1 MKSFL
6 RKDARSFYFVFCLLF
21 SVAVVIY
28 YLVREE
34 KTSLLNTILL
44 LSVALLNVC
53 SAGYSLYDVRKRESI
68 THEILIIKIW

>member
-6 RKDARSFYFVFCLLF
+6 RKDSRSFYFVFCLLF

-68 THEILIIKIW
+68 TH

>member
-6 RKDARSFYFVFCLLF
+6 RKDLRSFYFVFCLLF
-21 SVAVVIY
+21 SVAFIIY

-34 KTSLLNTILL
+34 KTSLLNMILL

-53 SAGYSLYDVRKRESI
+53 SAGYSLYDARKRENI
-68 THEILIIKIW
+68 TH

>member
-6 RKDARSFYFVFCLLF
+6 RKEARSFYFVFCLLF
-21 SVAVVIY
+21 FVAVVIY

-44 LSVALLNVC
+44 LSVAILNVC

-68 THEILIIKIW
+68 TH

>member
-6 RKDARSFYFVFCLLF
+6 SKDARSFYFVFCLLF
-21 SVAVVIY
+21 FVAVVIY

-68 THEILIIKIW
+68 TH

>member
-6 RKDARSFYFVFCLLF
+6 RKDLRSFYFVFCLLF
-21 SVAVVIY
+21 FVAVIIY

-34 KTSLLNTILL
+34 KTSLLNMILL

-53 SAGYSLYDVRKRESI
+53 SAGYSLYDARKRERI
-68 THEILIIKIW
+68 THYILIIKIW

>member
-6 RKDARSFYFVFCLLF
+6 RKDARSFYFVFCMLF
-21 SVAVVIY
+21 FVAVIIY

-34 KTSLLNTILL
+34 KTSLLNMILL

-53 SAGYSLYDVRKRESI
+53 SAGYSLYDVRKRENI
-68 THEILIIKIW
+68 TH

>member
-21 SVAVVIY
+21 FVAVIIY

-34 KTSLLNTILL
+34 KSSLLNMILL

-53 SAGYSLYDVRKRESI
+53 STGYSLYDARKRESN
-68 THEILIIKIW
+68 TH

>member
-21 SVAVVIY
+21 FVAVVIY

-53 SAGYSLYDVRKRESI
+53 SAGFSLYVVRK
-68 THEILIIKIW
+68 

>member
-6 RKDARSFYFVFCLLF
+6 RKDLRSFYFVFCLLF
-21 SVAVVIY
+21 FVAVIIY

-34 KTSLLNTILL
+34 KTSLLNMILL

-53 SAGYSLYDVRKRESI
+53 SAGYSLYDARIRESI
-68 THEILIIKIW
+68 TH

>member
-6 RKDARSFYFVFCLLF
+6 RKDLRSFYFVFCLLF
-21 SVAVVIY
+21 FVAVIIY

-34 KTSLLNTILL
+34 KTSLLNMIIL

-53 SAGYSLYDVRKRESI
+53 SAGYSLYDARKRESI
-68 THEILIIKIW
+68 TH

>member
-6 RKDARSFYFVFCLLF
+6 RKDLRSFYFVFCLLF
-21 SVAVVIY
+21 FVAVIIY

-34 KTSLLNTILL
+34 KTSLLNMILL

-68 THEILIIKIW
+68 TH

>member
-21 SVAVVIY
+21 FVAIVIY

-68 THEILIIKIW
+68 TH

>member
-21 SVAVVIY
+21 FVAVIIY

-34 KTSLLNTILL
+34 KTSLLNMILL

-68 THEILIIKIW
+68 TH

>member
-6 RKDARSFYFVFCLLF
+6 RKDLRSFYFVFCLLF
-21 SVAVVIY
+21 FVAVIIY

-53 SAGYSLYDVRKRESI
+53 SAGYSLYDARKRENI
-68 THEILIIKIW
+68 TH

>member
-21 SVAVVIY
+21 FVAVIIY

-34 KTSLLNTILL
+34 KTSLLNMILL

-53 SAGYSLYDVRKRESI
+53 STGYSLYDARKRESN
-68 THEILIIKIW
+68 TH

>member
-6 RKDARSFYFVFCLLF
+6 RKDLRSFYFVFCLLF
-21 SVAVVIY
+21 YVAVIIY

-34 KTSLLNTILL
+34 KTSLLNMILL

-53 SAGYSLYDVRKRESI
+53 SAGYSLYDARKRESI
-68 THEILIIKIW
+68 TH

>member
-1 MKSFL
+1 MKYFL

-68 THEILIIKIW
+68 TH

>member
-21 SVAVVIY
+21 SVAFIIY

-53 SAGYSLYDVRKRESI
+53 SAGYSLYDARKRENI
-68 THEILIIKIW
+68 TH

>member
-6 RKDARSFYFVFCLLF
+6 RKDTRSFYFVFCLLF
-21 SVAVVIY
+21 FVAVVIY

-68 THEILIIKIW
+68 TH

>member
-6 RKDARSFYFVFCLLF
+6 RKDLRSFYFVFCLLF
-21 SVAVVIY
+21 SVAFIIY

-53 SAGYSLYDVRKRESI
+53 SAGYFLYDARKRENI
-68 THEILIIKIW
+68 TH

>member
-6 RKDARSFYFVFCLLF
+6 RKDLRSFYFVFCLLF
-21 SVAVVIY
+21 FVAVIIY

-68 THEILIIKIW
+68 TH

>member
-6 RKDARSFYFVFCLLF
+6 RKDLRSFYFVFCLLF

-28 YLVREE
+28 YLVSEE

-53 SAGYSLYDVRKRESI
+53 SAGYSLYDARKRESI
-68 THEILIIKIW
+68 TH

>member
-6 RKDARSFYFVFCLLF
+6 RKDLRSFYFVFCLLF
-21 SVAVVIY
+21 SVAFIIY

-34 KTSLLNTILL
+34 KTSLLNMILL

-53 SAGYSLYDVRKRESI
+53 SAGYSLYDARKRESI
-68 THEILIIKIW
+68 TH

>member
-21 SVAVVIY
+21 FVAVIIY

-34 KTSLLNTILL
+34 KTSLLNMILL

-53 SAGYSLYDVRKRESI
+53 SAGYSLYDARKRESI
-68 THEILIIKIW
+68 TH

>member
-1 MKSFL
+1 MKPFL

-21 SVAVVIY
+21 FVAVIIY

-34 KTSLLNTILL
+34 KTSLLNMILL

-53 SAGYSLYDVRKRESI
+53 SAGYSLYDARKRESI
-68 THEILIIKIW
+68 TH

>member
-21 SVAVVIY
+21 FVAVVIY

-53 SAGYSLYDVRKRESI
+53 STGYSLYDARKRESN
-68 THEILIIKIW
+68 TH

>member
-6 RKDARSFYFVFCLLF
+6 RKDLRSFYFVFCLLF
-21 SVAVVIY
+21 FVAVVIY

-53 SAGYSLYDVRKRESI
+53 SAGYSLYDARKRENI
-68 THEILIIKIW
+68 TH

>member
-6 RKDARSFYFVFCLLF
+6 RKDLRSFYFVFCLLF
-21 SVAVVIY
+21 SVAFIIY

-34 KTSLLNTILL
+34 KTSLLNMILL

-53 SAGYSLYDVRKRESI
+53 SAGYSLYDASKRENI
-68 THEILIIKIW
+68 TH

>member
-53 SAGYSLYDVRKRESI
+53 SAGYSLYDVRKRENI
-68 THEILIIKIW
+68 TH

>member
-6 RKDARSFYFVFCLLF
+6 RKDLRSFYFVFCLLF
-21 SVAVVIY
+21 FVAFIIY

-34 KTSLLNTILL
+34 KTSLLNTIFL

-68 THEILIIKIW
+68 TH

>member
-6 RKDARSFYFVFCLLF
+6 RKDLRSFYFVFCLLF

-34 KTSLLNTILL
+34 KTSLLNMILL

-68 THEILIIKIW
+68 TH

>member
-21 SVAVVIY
+21 SVDVVIY

-68 THEILIIKIW
+68 TH

>member
-21 SVAVVIY
+21 FVAVVIY

-68 THEILIIKIW
+68 TH

>member
-21 SVAVVIY
+21 FVAVVIY

-34 KTSLLNTILL
+34 KTSLLNMILL
-44 LSVALLNVC
+44 LSVALLDVC

-68 THEILIIKIW
+68 TH

>member
-21 SVAVVIY
+21 FVAVVIY

-53 SAGYSLYDVRKRESI
+53 SAGYSLYDVRKRENN
-68 THEILIIKIW
+68 TH

>member
-6 RKDARSFYFVFCLLF
+6 RKDLRSFYFVFCLLF
-21 SVAVVIY
+21 FVAVIIY

-53 SAGYSLYDVRKRESI
+53 SAGYSLYDARKRESI
-68 THEILIIKIW
+68 TH

>member
-6 RKDARSFYFVFCLLF
+6 RKDLRSFYFVFCLLF
-21 SVAVVIY
+21 FVAVVIY

-53 SAGYSLYDVRKRESI
+53 SAGYSLYDVRKRENI
-68 THEILIIKIW
+68 TH

>member
-68 THEILIIKIW
+68 TY

>member
-6 RKDARSFYFVFCLLF
+6 RKYARSFYFVFCLLF

-68 THEILIIKIW
+68 TH

>member
-6 RKDARSFYFVFCLLF
+6 RKDLRSFYFVFCLLF
-21 SVAVVIY
+21 FVAVIIY

-34 KTSLLNTILL
+34 KTSLLNMILL

-53 SAGYSLYDVRKRESI
+53 SAGYSLYDARKRESI
-68 THEILIIKIW
+68 TH